1 MKAVVFDGQLKLE
14 KRYPDPSPGPGEVLV
29 QIRYAGICAT
39 DLEITAGYL
48 NFSGVLGHEFV
59 GVVVGGSERW
69 LGKRVVG
76 EINCTCGSCDM
87 CSRGLAGHCRD
98 RTVVG
103 IVGRDG
109 AFAEYLVLPERNC
122 HHVPDVLPD
131 QQAVFIEPV
140 AAACQILK
148 QCPIDKHQRV
158 AVLGG
163 GKLGS
168 LVAQVLQRT
177 GCTMQVI
184 GRSPQRLQF
193 CEKRGIAT
201 TTVQD
206 LLPRAD
212 HDLVIDCTGHPR
224 GLALAL
230 ELVRPR
236 GTIVLKSTHAAREAV
251 DLTPLVVNEVTL
263 LGSRCGPFSDAI
275 TALAREQ
282 VQVETLIS
290 RIFDLSDAVEAFTAA
305 RDPENMKILLRMPT
319 PEANSR

>member
-14 KRYPDPSPGPGEVLV
+14 KRYPDPSPEPGEVLV
-29 QIRYAGICAT
+29 RIRYAGICAT

-48 NFSGVLGHEFV
+48 NFTGVLGHEFV
-59 GVVVGGSERW
+59 GVVVGGSQQW
-69 LGKRVVG
+69 MGKRVVG

-103 IVGRDG
+103 IAGRDG
-109 AFAEYLVLPERNC
+109 AFAEHLVLPERNC

-131 QQAVFIEPV
+131 KQAVFIEPV

-148 QCPIDKHQRV
+148 QCPIDKNQRV

-168 LVAQVLQRT
+168 LVAQVLQTT
-177 GCTMQVI
+177 GCRIQVI
-184 GRSPQRLQF
+184 GRSAQRLQF
-193 CEKRGIAT
+193 CEKRGIST
-201 TTVQD
+201 TALRDV
-206 LLPRAD
+206 LPRAD
-212 HDLVIDCTGHPR
+212 HDVVVDCTGHPS

-236 GTIVLKSTHAAREAV
+236 GTIVLKSTHAAREPL
-251 DLTPLVVNEVTL
+251 DLAPLVINEVTL

-275 TALAREQ
+275 TALARER

-290 RIFDLSDAVEAFTAA
+290 RVFDLDDAIEAFTAA
-305 RDPENMKILLRMPT
+305 RDPVNMKILLRMPT
-319 PEANSR
+319 AEGSSG